1 MNMNKSKLAI
11 IAPFMFCCCTTL
23 CAQQVSVDLTIDHT
37 GGIHTSHPSAHP
49 TVTYDDD
56 EVTIKSDST
65 IQDLNVVIRDQYGQV
80 LYNSAVTVSQSG
92 TIIYVPDDG
101 DSEKTTIDLYYNR
114 EHAKGYF

>member
-1 MNMNKSKLAI
+1 M
-11 IAPFMFCCCTTL
+11 
-23 CAQQVSVDLTIDHT
+23 DLTIDHA
-37 GGIHTSHPSAHP
+37 GGFHTSHPSAHP

-56 EVTIKSDST
+56 EITIKSDST
-65 IQDLNVVIRDQYGQV
+65 IQDLNAVIRDQYGQV
-80 LYNSAVTVSQSG
+80 LHNSAVTVSQSG

>member
-23 CAQQVSVDLTIDHT
+23 CAQQVSVDLTIDHA

-56 EVTIKSDST
+56 EITIKSDST

-80 LYNSAVTVSQSG
+80 LHNSAVTVDKSG
-92 TIIYVPDDG
+92 TIIMV
-101 DSEKTTIDLYYNR
+101 
-114 EHAKGYF
+114 